1 MKRLLVLVVSM
12 AAATAGAVEKRPVP
26 DYDGRPDAGPSAGE
40 VALWVPRVAVAPLW
54 LTSEYLVRRP
64 LGWLVVTGERERWPE
79 KLIDVFTT
87 EDRKLGVIPW
97 FYVERGFHPV
107 AGVYLFADDAGAA
120 GNQLRLSASAGSGH
134 QSLTVIDRL
143 ARGRLSLSVR
153 GHVSR
158 RDDYRLELGRY
169 GATKAQLS
177 ASVGWRAGDL
187 RAHLET
193 GARSVSTFTST
204 YGGEPPA
211 DPGRSYAGV
220 FERLELAL
228 DTREAGG
235 GGAWLWGD
243 VEHGPHHVR
252 ASASAGVAAGLGR
265 GRVLSLGAGAALV
278 EGIDGEVPIA
288 ELVSADA
295 LNGFAAGRLAG
306 ESALTLAARYEW
318 PVAPWLNG
326 ALQAGAGNVFGERW
340 DGADLDL
347 LRLSGSVGLRTSGSP
362 DQAFQV
368 LLAMGTETLADGA
381 GIDSVRLVLG
391 GSTGF

>member
-1 MKRLLVLVVSM
+1 
-12 AAATAGAVEKRPVP
+12 
-26 DYDGRPDAGPSAGE
+26 
-40 VALWVPRVAVAPLW
+40 
-54 LTSEYLVRRP
+54 
-64 LGWLVVTGERERWPE
+64 
-79 KLIDVFTT
+79 
-87 EDRKLGVIPW
+87 
-97 FYVERGFHPV
+97 
-107 AGVYLFADDAGAA
+107 
-120 GNQLRLSASAGSGH
+120 
-134 QSLTVIDRL
+134 
-143 ARGRLSLSVR
+143 
-153 GHVSR
+153 
-158 RDDYRLELGRY
+158 
-169 GATKAQLS
+169 
-177 ASVGWRAGDL
+177 
-187 RAHLET
+187 
-193 GARSVSTFTST
+193 VSTFTST